1 MMMVKAEKG
10 IEMDMA
16 EAGGGQVVLRRGW
29 LLVGNSLM
37 VILLSWVLT
46 FFLGGTLLY
55 WWNPFAM
62 MGFFVILPGVVA
74 LAYGQFNA
82 VFRYKGESA
91 CWVYVMYFVSAGLAI
106 LLLISTLVEII
117 QDKPFNREVFLDF
130 VIQFG
135 GRCIGV
141 AVYSVFCGILMMRWY
156 RKIRRAGA
164 EGVVLSG
171 LLGRRIIT
179 EIFFAVFLVPLVL
192 GGVYGHYRGEIIDFG
207 EGVESVDWLP
217 EPAGKVSYYISYNY
231 TAYEF
236 TIPEEDFLEWVKGK
250 GWEVAE
256 ITSPVAVERYNQRK
270 DRVKGQSEVV
280 QDEPDTANVEAGLYY
295 KELERDGGRTV
306 VVYDRAKERAHYQGN
321 PR

>member
-1 MMMVKAEKG
+1 MILRMGKG
-10 IEMDMA
+10 KEMDMV

-29 LLVGNSLM
+29 LLVASSVVSIVLW
-37 VILLSWVLT
+37 WVLT
-46 FFLGGTLLY
+46 FFLGGTLFY

-62 MGFFVILPGVVA
+62 MGSFVILPGVMAV
-74 LAYGQFNA
+74 AYGQFNA
-82 VFRYKGESA
+82 VFRYRSESA
-91 CWVYVMYFVSAGLAI
+91 CWVYVMYFVLAGLAI
-106 LLLISTLVEII
+106 LGLAANLPEVI

-130 VIQFG
+130 VIHFG
-135 GRCIGV
+135 GIFLGV
-141 AVYSVFCGILMMRWY
+141 AAYFVFCGVLMMRWY

-164 EGVVLSG
+164 EGVVLAG

-207 EGVESVDWLP
+207 EGVERVDWLP
-217 EPAGKVSYYISYNY
+217 ETASKVSYYISYNY

-236 TIPEEDFLEWVKGK
+236 TIPEGDFLEWVKGK

-256 ITSPVAVERYNQRK
+256 ITSPVVVERYNQRK

-280 QDEPDTANVEAGLYY
+280 QEEPDTATVEAGLYY

-306 VVYDRAKERAHYQGN
+306 VVYDRAKERAYYQGN

>member
-1 MMMVKAEKG
+1 MQMGKG
-10 IEMDMA
+10 KEMDMV
-16 EAGGGQVVLRRGW
+16 EAGGGKVILRRGW

-37 VILLSWVLT
+37 VILLSWALT
-46 FFLGGTLLY
+46 FFLGGTLFY

-62 MGFFVILPGVVA
+62 LGSFMILSGVMAV
-74 LAYGQFNA
+74 AYGQFNA
-82 VFRYKGESA
+82 VFRYRSESA
-91 CWVYVMYFVSAGLAI
+91 CWVYVMYFVLAGLAI
-106 LLLISTLVEII
+106 LGLAGNLPEVI
-117 QDKPFNREVFLDF
+117 QDKPFNRVEFLDF
-130 VIQFG
+130 VIHFG
-135 GRCIGV
+135 GMCLGA
-141 AVYSVFCGILMMRWY
+141 AVYFVFCGILMMRWY

-207 EGVESVDWLP
+207 ERVESVDWLP

-236 TIPEEDFLEWVKGK
+236 TIPEEDFLEWVKRK
-250 GWEVAE
+250 GWEADE
-256 ITSPVAVERYNQRK
+256 IESPVTVERYNQRK

-306 VVYDRAKERAHYQGN
+306 VVYDRAKKRAYYQGN